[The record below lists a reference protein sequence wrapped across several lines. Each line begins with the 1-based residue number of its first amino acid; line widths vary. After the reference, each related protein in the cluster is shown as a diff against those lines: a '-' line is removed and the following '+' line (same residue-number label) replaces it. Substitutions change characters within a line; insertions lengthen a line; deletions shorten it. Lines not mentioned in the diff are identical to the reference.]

1 MTGYRTVQRTSRVT
15 PQLLRPEEAAIALNI
30 SRTAVYGFIA
40 SGELASI
47 TIGRRRR
54 VPQTAVDKFIAARLA
69 GSGEQNAG

>member
-69 GSGEQNAG
+69 GAAPNAG

>member
-1 MTGYRTVQRTSRVT
+1 MPGYRNLQPASRVT

-54 VPQTAVDKFIAARLA
+54 VPRTAVDEFIARRLA
-69 GSGEQNAG
+69 S